1 MKTKKIIALAFS
13 ASLALGV
20 LTGCG
25 GVKVEDEITEVKGW
39 PATDGTN
46 LYCTRLDYDELKTS
60 NSDLQA
66 GIDAYVES
74 VKDYFYDQEDN
85 LEYAQMDYDEWSV
98 EIDGKEFPSLDIEA
112 FENEEATEGYYDV
125 LRITTTSKKAPYISF
140 RTDRLTN
147 SSKSNVYSEV
157 TGTTLDAET
166 GKKLAITDIYTDDE
180 LKELDKKIAEILE
193 KDHKDDLKEN
203 YLDKISTYR
212 DEFLAIWYVEKGDLV
227 IVYKQGT
234 LTSLMA
240 GDVEIRI
247 PVKK

>member
-1 MKTKKIIALAFS
+1 MKTKKYLTIAFAVSIALS
-13 ASLALGV
+13 S

-25 GVKVEDEITEVKGW
+25 NVKVEDEITEVKGW

-46 LYCTRLDYDELKTS
+46 LYCTRLDYDDLKTS
-60 NSDLQA
+60 NADLQA
-66 GIDAYVES
+66 GIDAYIQS
-74 VKDYFYDQEDN
+74 VKDSFYDQDDN
-85 LEYAQMDYDEWSV
+85 LAYAQMDYDEWSV

-147 SSKSNVYSEV
+147 SSRSNVYSEV
-157 TGTTLDAET
+157 TATTLDAKT
-166 GKKLAITDIYTDDE
+166 GQILSIKDIYSDDE
-180 LKELDKKIAEILE
+180 LRVLDEKIAADLE
-193 KDHKDDLKEN
+193 KNHKDDLKKD

-212 DEFLAIWYVEKGDLV
+212 DGFLAVWYVEKGDLV
-227 IVYKQGT
+227 ILYKQGT

-240 GDVEIRI
+240 GDVEVRI
-247 PVKK
+247 PMK

>member
-1 MKTKKIIALAFS
+1 MKTKKIIALALS

-20 LTGCG
+20 LTGC